1 MCFPIDAK
9 LRPDPAASKV
19 ELSAA
24 RRSRCERCQRP
35 QSHCLCGLIPQLS
48 SRTRVLILQ
57 HPDEAKHALN
67 TARLAALGLCNAE
80 LRVAEQFAELPEL
93 LSDPAYQA
101 CLLFP
106 GEGAQPLSAIAGS
119 ADPRPLLLVVPD
131 GTWRKARKL
140 LYLNPLL
147 AALPR
152 LALPEGLS
160 SRYRLRK
167 APMAGALST
176 LEAIVT
182 ALDILEAP
190 QQFDQLLKPF
200 EALIEGQ
207 ITAMGAQTF
216 ARNHAQ

>member
-1 MCFPIDAK
+1 MT
-9 LRPDPAASKV
+9 
-19 ELSAA
+19 ELIAQRRAQCA
-24 RRSRCERCQRP
+24 RCLRP
-35 QSHCLCGLIPQLS
+35 QSYCLCGLITQLP

-67 TARLAALGLCNAE
+67 TARLAALGLCNCE
-80 LRVAEQFAELPEL
+80 LLIGEQFAQLAERLN
-93 LSDPAYQA
+93 DPAYQA

-106 GEGAQPLSAIAGS
+106 GEGAQPLSTVKQQIATAG
-119 ADPRPLLLVVPD
+119 ARPLLLVVPD

-152 LALPEGLS
+152 LALPEGLH

-167 APMAGALST
+167 APMPGALST

-182 ALDILEAP
+182 ALNALEST
-190 QQFDQLLKPF
+190 QTFEQLLKPF

-207 ITAMGAQTF
+207 ISAMGAATF
-216 ARNHAQ
+216 ARNHAG